1 MPGVAKEAVVP
12 IEAVLFGVA
21 SFLVLA
27 RLTLRTV
34 RQRQSLTVS
43 DWFLI
48 ASWFDAAALFGTDTA
63 SYNLGG
69 MDEYDPEAPPR
80 SIEDQVA
87 LAKIS
92 FAGNYFYD
100 TGIYLPKLA
109 LLALYFKLIPQTLPM
124 LRKALYA
131 STALTGTFMVTTCF
145 LDTFWCGAN
154 VAVNWDP
161 EGGCST
167 FESKTVFRIDW
178 GMNLVSDIL
187 VFLLPFPLL
196 FGLQLSRRYMVGLIA
211 IFASGIITV
220 GASIGRFITIDTIH
234 AWTNVYVLSMTELAA
249 AIVVVS
255 LPALKSLLHGFG
267 LRSTKQGTTQ
277 TGSGYHKHSAT
288 VTSSS
293 HFNMLSSGR
302 DRNAEPYGTTARVAA
317 IPEEDSGSE
326 VELTNLQGIYKS
338 ARPNQHM
345 QRLDYSPS
353 TMYQDVL
360 QGLFSAYRFQRTRSP
375 FNMAFFIDGKD
386 CMISEW
392 ILLAVS
398 YLFVGLRIYARLFR
412 ARQKLDASDWLLVV
426 SAFNALALIICD
438 TLTYQMG
445 VLDEYET
452 SVKLSKVWWPRHNND
467 MGATNTDAQI
477 SFASNYFYDFGMGF
491 PKLSMLAFYWAYF
504 LPSNGVSS
512 AMRKT
517 LYGITAFVCISYLVI
532 LFDDTFFCGKD
543 VSVQWSQEE
552 GACSVF
558 YAPEPF
564 ILNFTL
570 NLACYFAVYAL
581 PLILLVQGVLKT
593 STGVMVTFVLGA
605 LTICTTMVRF
615 ITLKVGTGQEN
626 LVYPLSMLE
635 MALAITV
642 VALPGLR
649 PLVSRPVK
657 HETANESFY
666 VKN

>member
-1 MPGVAKEAVVP
+1 
-12 IEAVLFGVA
+12 
-21 SFLVLA
+21 
-27 RLTLRTV
+27 
-34 RQRQSLTVS
+34 
-43 DWFLI
+43 
-48 ASWFDAAALFGTDTA
+48 
-63 SYNLGG
+63 
-69 MDEYDPEAPPR
+69 
-80 SIEDQVA
+80 
-87 LAKIS
+87 
-92 FAGNYFYD
+92 
-100 TGIYLPKLA
+100 
-109 LLALYFKLIPQTLPM
+109 
-124 LRKALYA
+124 
-131 STALTGTFMVTTCF
+131 
-145 LDTFWCGAN
+145 
-154 VAVNWDP
+154 
-161 EGGCST
+161 
-167 FESKTVFRIDW
+167 
-178 GMNLVSDIL
+178 
-187 VFLLPFPLL
+187 
-196 FGLQLSRRYMVGLIA
+196 
-211 IFASGIITV
+211 
-220 GASIGRFITIDTIH
+220 
-234 AWTNVYVLSMTELAA
+234 
-249 AIVVVS
+249 
-255 LPALKSLLHGFG
+255 
-267 LRSTKQGTTQ
+267 
-277 TGSGYHKHSAT
+277 
-288 VTSSS
+288 
-293 HFNMLSSGR
+293 
-302 DRNAEPYGTTARVAA
+302 
-317 IPEEDSGSE
+317 
-326 VELTNLQGIYKS
+326 
-338 ARPNQHM
+338 
-345 QRLDYSPS
+345 
-353 TMYQDVL
+353 
-360 QGLFSAYRFQRTRSP
+360 
-375 FNMAFFIDGKD
+375 MAFFIDGKD

-452 SVKLSKVWWPRHNND
+452 SVKLSK
-467 MGATNTDAQI
+467 I

>member
-48 ASWFDAAALFGTDTA
+48 ASWIDAAALFGTDTA

-80 SIEDQVA
+80 SIEDQIA

-109 LLALYFKLIPQTLPM
+109 LLALYFKLIPQTLPL

-131 STALTGTFMVTTCF
+131 STALTGLFMITTFF

-161 EGGCST
+161 EGDCST
-167 FESKTVFRIDW
+167 FASKMVFRIDW

-196 FGLQLSRRYMVGLIA
+196 FGLQLSRRYMAGLVA

-220 GASIGRFITIDTIH
+220 GASIGRFVTIDTIH

-267 LRSTKQGTTQ
+267 LRSTKQATTQ
-277 TGSGYHKHSAT
+277 TGSGYHKHAAT

-293 HFNMLSSGR
+293 HFNKLSSGR
-302 DRNAEPYGTTARVAA
+302 DHHTEPYGTTSRVAA
-317 IPEEDSGSE
+317 VPEEDSGSE

-338 ARPNQHM
+338 AR
-345 QRLDYSPS
+345 
-353 TMYQDVL
+353 
-360 QGLFSAYRFQRTRSP
+360 
-375 FNMAFFIDGKD
+375 
-386 CMISEW
+386 
-392 ILLAVS
+392 VS
-398 YLFVGLRIYARLFR
+398 V
-412 ARQKLDASDWLLVV
+412 
-426 SAFNALALIICD
+426 
-438 TLTYQMG
+438 TYQ
-445 VLDEYET
+445 
-452 SVKLSKVWWPRHNND
+452 PRED
-467 MGATNTDAQI
+467 GDWKGTERRAGA
-477 SFASNYFYDFGMGF
+477 
-491 PKLSMLAFYWAYF
+491 
-504 LPSNGVSS
+504 
-512 AMRKT
+512 
-517 LYGITAFVCISYLVI
+517 
-532 LFDDTFFCGKD
+532 
-543 VSVQWSQEE
+543 
-552 GACSVF
+552 
-558 YAPEPF
+558 
-564 ILNFTL
+564 
-570 NLACYFAVYAL
+570 
-581 PLILLVQGVLKT
+581 
-593 STGVMVTFVLGA
+593 
-605 LTICTTMVRF
+605 
-615 ITLKVGTGQEN
+615 GTE
-626 LVYPLSMLE
+626 
-635 MALAITV
+635 
-642 VALPGLR
+642 
-649 PLVSRPVK
+649 
-657 HETANESFY
+657 
-666 VKN
+666 

>member
-167 FESKTVFRIDW
+167 FESKMVFRIDW

-317 IPEEDSGSE
+317 VPEEDSGSE

-338 ARPNQHM
+338 AR
-345 QRLDYSPS
+345 
-353 TMYQDVL
+353 
-360 QGLFSAYRFQRTRSP
+360 
-375 FNMAFFIDGKD
+375 D

-445 VLDEYET
+445 VLDEYKT
-452 SVKLSKVWWPRHNND
+452 SVKLSK
-467 MGATNTDAQI
+467 I

-626 LVYPLSMLE
+626 LVYPLSMVE

-649 PLVSRPVK
+649 PLVSRPMK

>member
-21 SFLVLA
+21 SVLVLA

-63 SYNLGG
+63 AYNLGG

-109 LLALYFKLIPQTLPM
+109 LLALYFKLIPQTLPL

-131 STALTGTFMVTTCF
+131 STVLTGLFMITTCF

-154 VAVNWDP
+154 VSVNWDP
-161 EGGCST
+161 EGDCST
-167 FESKTVFRIDW
+167 FASKMVFRIDW

-196 FGLQLSRRYMVGLIA
+196 FGLQLSRRYMAGLVA

-220 GASIGRFITIDTIH
+220 GASIGRFVTIDTIH

-277 TGSGYHKHSAT
+277 SGSGYHKHPAT
-288 VTSSS
+288 VTSSN
-293 HFNMLSSGR
+293 HFNKLSSGR
-302 DRNAEPYGTTARVAA
+302 DHHSEPYGTTARIAA
-317 IPEEDSGSE
+317 VPEEDSGSE

-338 ARPNQHM
+338 AR
-345 QRLDYSPS
+345 
-353 TMYQDVL
+353 
-360 QGLFSAYRFQRTRSP
+360 
-375 FNMAFFIDGKD
+375 
-386 CMISEW
+386 
-392 ILLAVS
+392 VS
-398 YLFVGLRIYARLFR
+398 V
-412 ARQKLDASDWLLVV
+412 
-426 SAFNALALIICD
+426 
-438 TLTYQMG
+438 TYQ
-445 VLDEYET
+445 
-452 SVKLSKVWWPRHNND
+452 PREDGDWNGTERRT
-467 MGATNTDAQI
+467 GAR
-477 SFASNYFYDFGMGF
+477 S
-491 PKLSMLAFYWAYF
+491 
-504 LPSNGVSS
+504 
-512 AMRKT
+512 
-517 LYGITAFVCISYLVI
+517 
-532 LFDDTFFCGKD
+532 
-543 VSVQWSQEE
+543 E
-552 GACSVF
+552 
-558 YAPEPF
+558 
-564 ILNFTL
+564 
-570 NLACYFAVYAL
+570 
-581 PLILLVQGVLKT
+581 
-593 STGVMVTFVLGA
+593 
-605 LTICTTMVRF
+605 
-615 ITLKVGTGQEN
+615 
-626 LVYPLSMLE
+626 
-635 MALAITV
+635 
-642 VALPGLR
+642 
-649 PLVSRPVK
+649 
-657 HETANESFY
+657 
-666 VKN
+666 